1 MALHCVKSIVWFRL
15 PDLHPLEDESHGRIS
30 LQEVCCLISI
40 SKGLLETISI
50 HLWANVEK
58 FDSLHKPNTNT
69 VGIALCED
77 PEDLVVSQSIFS
89 YKLSVKAGTIMTNS
103 QLPLSQLKAG
113 RSRTTAVRRLLYF
126 WEARDVKKVIELMEI
141 DTVLVDEEELL
152 FHCICLF
159 CNCFQNYFCLLTLHC
174 F

>member
-1 MALHCVKSIVWFRL
+1 MPKMQLL
-15 PDLHPLEDESHGRIS
+15 PLTTRPH
-30 LQEVCCLISI
+30 LILSGI
-40 SKGLLETISI
+40 RVSTTCLLETISI

-152 FHCICLF
+152 LHYNITSLFMCNIQTETNKICEEIEGKADTRG
-159 CNCFQNYFCLLTLHC
+159 CD
-174 F
+174 